1 MIQIKIRLY
10 GSLRDGVQNSEG
22 VLRVNAPILVSEVKE
37 QVSSVFDAQ
46 DLSWLAVLNDSVLA
60 NEVMILTEDTLIS
73 ADVSLAVLPP
83 VCGG

>member
-10 GSLRDGVQNSEG
+10 GSLRDGVQKSEG

-37 QVSSVFDAQ
+37 RVSSVFDAQ

>member
-10 GSLRDGVQNSEG
+10 GSLRDGVQKSEG

-37 QVSSVFDAQ
+37 RVSSVFDAQ

-60 NEVMILTEDTLIS
+60 NEVMILTEETLIS
-73 ADVSLAVLPP
+73 TDVSLAVLPP

>member
-10 GSLRDGVQNSEG
+10 GALRDGVKNSEC
-22 VLRVNAPILVSEVKE
+22 VLHVDAPILVSEVKE
-37 QVSSVFDAQ
+37 RISSVFDTQ

-60 NEVMILTEDTLIS
+60 NERMILTEDTLLS
-73 ADVSLAVLPP
+73 ADDSLAVLPP

>member
-10 GSLRDGVQNSEG
+10 GSLRDGVQKSEG

-37 QVSSVFDAQ
+37 RVSSVFDTQ

-60 NEVMILTEDTLIS
+60 NERMILTEDTLLS
-73 ADVSLAVLPP
+73 ADDSLAVLPP